1 MVGIVLISH
10 SSGLA
15 EGAAELAGQIAGGA
29 RVVAAG
35 GTDDGRL
42 GTSTDRITAAI
53 AAADAGDGVL
63 LLPDLGSSVL
73 SALSLLDDLDPD
85 PDGKRLR
92 IADAP
97 FVEGAVAAA
106 VAASGGADLESV
118 ADAARHARHA
128 AKFDEPQPESPAATD
143 TAGASASHTA
153 SAHVVLPAN
162 LHARPAGRLSQ
173 EAAKYTSTITIEHAG
188 KTIDPTGVLA
198 VMSLGAKLGSTVT
211 VHADGPDA
219 DEAIKALAAILAEA
233 E

>member
-42 GTSTDRITAAI
+42 GTSTDRITEAI

-73 SALSLLDDLDPD
+73 SALSLRDDLDPD

-106 VAASGGADLESV
+106 VAASSG
-118 ADAARHARHA
+118 
-128 AKFDEPQPESPAATD
+128 FD
-143 TAGASASHTA
+143 
-153 SAHVVLPAN
+153 
-162 LHARPAGRLSQ
+162 
-173 EAAKYTSTITIEHAG
+173 
-188 KTIDPTGVLA
+188 
-198 VMSLGAKLGSTVT
+198 
-211 VHADGPDA
+211 
-219 DEAIKALAAILAEA
+219 LAAVARAAEEA
-233 E
+233 RDARKL

>member
-85 PDGKRLR
+85 PDAKRLR

-106 VAASGGADLESV
+106 VAAS
-118 ADAARHARHA
+118 
-128 AKFDEPQPESPAATD
+128 
-143 TAGASASHTA
+143 
-153 SAHVVLPAN
+153 
-162 LHARPAGRLSQ
+162 
-173 EAAKYTSTITIEHAG
+173 
-188 KTIDPTGVLA
+188 TGL
-198 VMSLGAKLGSTVT
+198 
-211 VHADGPDA
+211 D
-219 DEAIKALAAILAEA
+219 LAAVARAAEEA
-233 E
+233 RDARKL